1 MSDGPTEEE
10 FADGEDD
17 PIIIKSKRVFIN
29 HADTYIGSN
38 IASFLSQCA
47 VGMSSEEVA
56 EDEGEDDEDE
66 PHKKEKG
73 DALLKEG
80 MYRIIGTMKDPSS
93 VPPDY
98 LCECIQYE
106 YKEEL
111 VDCFKDCDIIIYNI
125 TEDKEIVDEAVWAVS
140 HLNSELGTFETQKMF
155 VLISTC
161 LTWASTKPLDP
172 EDPEIPFTED
182 EFRRR
187 KPHNNYKEHIS
198 AEKIVTKMG
207 KTNKQK
213 FETFVIA
220 SGVPYGLG
228 ESNFHFLFKEAWLGN
243 KKTLPVFGK
252 GRNIIPT
259 IHVKD
264 LASVVLNVLDTK
276 PSTNY
281 LVAVDDSQT
290 SLKRLTKAISKNLG
304 SGDVEVLEKSDAL
317 LVKDLPQCALDSYL
331 MDLRIE
337 GVYVKDN
344 MNINWVC
351 ETGIIDNIGT
361 VIKEYKETRKLLPMR
376 IMVVGAPASGKTALS
391 KLLCEKY
398 KLHHLHIKRII
409 DGTFTRL
416 EASQAKLDSNA
427 SGEGGEKDGE
437 EEEEEEEEE
446 DVEDDGVKL
455 QEDVELLEQLVES
468 KKDGRI
474 DDQLL
479 IRIYKDYLKSMK
491 CQNQGYVLDGFPK
504 TYEQAKELFSP
515 AEGEEEDDVTDG
527 VETKFDKSIMP
538 EVVLTLQAT
547 NEFLKDRI
555 MNLPEEKVQGTH
567 NTEEEFTRRLQE
579 FRTINVEDETVL
591 NYYDELEVHPI
602 TININEMMDESYS
615 SVLTHVGHIVGNPR
629 NYGPTKEEL
638 EEEEMRRCEERIQ
651 RDMEESAKREQMM
664 REEEDK
670 LRTRKLE
677 WAVKLEE
684 VKRQE
689 REQLEEQSLPMRNY
703 LMRHVMPT
711 LTSALIDVCKVRPQ
725 DPVDYL
731 AEFLFQ
737 NNPDIE

>member
-1 MSDGPTEEE
+1 MSADGLTEEE
-10 FADGEDD
+10 FPDGEDD

-29 HADTYIGSN
+29 HADSYIGSN

-47 VGMSSEEVA
+47 VGMSSEEIA
-56 EDEGEDDEDE
+56 EDDDDEDDEGLD
-66 PHKKEKG
+66 KKDKEN
-73 DALLKEG
+73 ALLKEG
-80 MYRIIGTMKDPSS
+80 MYRIIGTLSNPSS

-106 YKEEL
+106 DKEDLIEH
-111 VDCFKDCDIIIYNI
+111 FKDCDIIIYNI
-125 TEDKEIVDEAVWAVS
+125 TEDKEIIDEAVWAVS
-140 HLNSELGTFETQKMF
+140 YLTSELDTFETQKMF

-161 LTWASTKPLDP
+161 LTWANTKPMDP
-172 EDPEIPFTED
+172 EDPDIPFTED

-187 KPHNNYKEHIS
+187 KPHNNFKEHVS
-198 AEKIVTKMG
+198 AEKVVTKMG
-207 KTNKQK
+207 KANKQK

-220 SGVPYGLG
+220 AGVPYGMG
-228 ESNFHFLFKEAWLGN
+228 ESTFHFLFKEAWLGN
-243 KKTLPVFGK
+243 KNTLPVFGK

-276 PSTNY
+276 PPTNY

-290 SLKRLTKAISKNLG
+290 SMKRLTKAISKNLG
-304 SGDVEVLEKSDAL
+304 SGDIEVLSKSDAL
-317 LVKDLPQCALDSYL
+317 LVKDLPQNVLDSFL
-331 MDLRIE
+331 MDIRME
-337 GVYVKDN
+337 SVYVKDN
-344 MNINWVC
+344 MNINWIS
-351 ETGIIDNIGT
+351 ETGIIDNIVT

-376 IMVVGAPASGKTALS
+376 IMVLGAPATGKTTLS
-391 KLLCEKY
+391 KLLCDKY
-398 KLHHLHIKRII
+398 KLHHLHIKKVI
-409 DGTFTRL
+409 DDTFARL
-416 EASQAKLDSNA
+416 EASQAKLESEA
-427 SGEGGEKDGE
+427 SGEGAEKEGD
-437 EEEEEEEEE
+437 EEEEEE
-446 DVEDDGVKL
+446 DLEDDGDRL
-455 QEDVELLEQLVES
+455 QEDVDFLEQLIDS

-479 IRIYKDYLKSMK
+479 IRIYKDTLKSMK

-515 AEGEEEDDVTDG
+515 VEGEEEEEGSDG
-527 VETKFDKSIMP
+527 GETRFDKSIMP

-602 TININEMMDESYS
+602 PINVNESMDESYS
-615 SVLTHVGHIVGNPR
+615 AVLTHVGHIVGTPR

-638 EEEEMRRCEERIQ
+638 EEEELRRCEEKMQ
-651 RDMEESAKREQMM
+651 QDLEENERKEQMM

-670 LRTRKLE
+670 LRKRKLE
-677 WAVKLEE
+677 WAVKLDE

>member
-1 MSDGPTEEE
+1 
-10 FADGEDD
+10 
-17 PIIIKSKRVFIN
+17 
-29 HADTYIGSN
+29 
-38 IASFLSQCA
+38 
-47 VGMSSEEVA
+47 MSSEEVA
-56 EDEGEDDEDE
+56 EDEDEDDEDE
-66 PHKKEKG
+66 PHRKEKG

-80 MYRIIGTMKDPSS
+80 MYRIIGTLKDPSS
-93 VPPDY
+93 APPDY

-106 YKEEL
+106 DKEDL
-111 VDCFKDCDIIIYNI
+111 VDYFKDCDIIIYNI

-140 HLNSELGTFETQKMF
+140 HLNSELDSFETQKMF

-161 LTWASTKPLDP
+161 LTWASTKPMDP

-187 KPHNNYKEHIS
+187 KPHNNYKEHVS
-198 AEKIVTKMG
+198 AEKVVTKMG

-228 ESNFHFLFKEAWLGN
+228 ESSFHFLFKEAWLGN

-264 LASVVLNVLDTK
+264 LASVVLNVLDTR
-276 PSTNY
+276 PPTNY

-304 SGDVEVLEKSDAL
+304 SGDIEVHAKSDAL
-317 LVKDLPQCALDSYL
+317 LVKDLQQNVLDSYL

-337 GVYVKDN
+337 SVYVKDN

-376 IMVVGAPASGKTALS
+376 IMVLGAPASGKTTLS

-398 KLHHLHIKRII
+398 KLHHLHIKKVI
-409 DGTFTRL
+409 DDTFTRL
-416 EASQAKLDSNA
+416 EASQAKLDSEA
-427 SGEGGEKDGE
+427 SGEGADKDGE
-437 EEEEEEEEE
+437 EEEEEE
-446 DVEDDGVKL
+446 DIEDDGDRL

-515 AEGEEEDDVTDG
+515 VDGEEEEDGTDG
-527 VETKFDKSIMP
+527 GETRFDKSIMP
-538 EVVLTLQAT
+538 EVVL
-547 NEFLKDRI
+547 N
-555 MNLPEEKVQGTH
+555 VQ
-567 NTEEEFTRRLQE
+567 
-579 FRTINVEDETVL
+579 DETVL

-602 TININEMMDESYS
+602 TININESMDESYS
-615 SVLTHVGHIVGNPR
+615 SVLTHVSHIVGNPR

-638 EEEEMRRCEERIQ
+638 EEEELRRCEEKMR
-651 RDMEESAKREQMM
+651 REMEESAKREEMM

-670 LRTRKLE
+670 LRRRKME

-703 LMRHVMPT
+703 LKRHVMPT